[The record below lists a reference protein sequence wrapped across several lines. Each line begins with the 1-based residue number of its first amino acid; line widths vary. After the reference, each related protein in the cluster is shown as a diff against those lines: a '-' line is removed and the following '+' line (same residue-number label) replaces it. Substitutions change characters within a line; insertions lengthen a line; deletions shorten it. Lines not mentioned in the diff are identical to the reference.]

1 MSLWD
6 RLRTPKTRST
16 NGCRIYAIGDVHG
29 RFDLLVQLLKQI
41 ERDQGCRPA
50 METHVVM
57 LGDYID
63 RGPQSRQVCE
73 LLQAMASSPSFHA
86 LRGNHEQ
93 VMLDVLEG
101 SHMALRQWLRFGGVE
116 TLQSWGV
123 DAALI
128 NMVQDDPGAEQTVI
142 ESLRDVTSLAIVD
155 WLNALPSFR
164 LLGDYLFVHAGVRP
178 KLTLEEQSDDD
189 LLWIREPFLSS
200 KLRHPWCVVHGHSQS
215 DAVDIFHH
223 RIGIDTGAY
232 RTGILTAIGIE
243 EDRHWVIQTG
253 TDYEINGA

>member
-6 RLRTPKTRST
+6 RFRAQKPRST

-29 RFDLLVQLLKQI
+29 RFDLLVSLLKQV
-41 ERDQGCRPA
+41 ERDQGCRPP

-73 LLQAMASSPSFHA
+73 LLQAMMSSPYFHA

-93 VMLDVLEG
+93 VMLEALDG
-101 SHMALRQWLRFGGVE
+101 SHIALRHWLRFGGIE

-123 DAALI
+123 EPALI
-128 NMVQDDPGAEQTVI
+128 EMAQNDSDAELKVI
-142 ESLRDVTSLAIVD
+142 EHLRYMVSPALVD
-155 WLNALPSFR
+155 WLHGLPSFR
-164 LLGDYLFVHAGVRP
+164 QLGDYLFVHAGVRP
-178 KLTLEEQSDDD
+178 RVALDEQCDDD

-200 KLRHPWCVVHGHSQS
+200 KARNPWCVVHGHSQS
-215 DAVDIFHH
+215 DVVDISHH

-243 EDRHWVIQTG
+243 DDRHWTIQTG
-253 TDYEINGA
+253 PDSQ

>member
-6 RLRTPKTRST
+6 RFRAPKMRST

-29 RFDLLVQLLKQI
+29 RFDLLVNLLKQI
-41 ERDQGCRPA
+41 ERDQDCRPQ

-73 LLQAMASSPSFHA
+73 LLQAVATSPYFHA

-101 SHMALRQWLRFGGVE
+101 SHMALRQWIRFGGIE
-116 TLQSWGV
+116 TLLNWGIDTELV
-123 DAALI
+123 
-128 NMVQDDPGAEQTVI
+128 NMVQENPDAEKSII
-142 ESLRDVTSLAIVD
+142 ESLRDLTAPSFVD
-155 WLNALPSFR
+155 WLRALPSFR
-164 LLGDYLFVHAGVRP
+164 LIGDYLFVHAGVRP
-178 KLTLEEQSDDD
+178 AVALEEQSDDD

-200 KLRHPWCVVHGHSQS
+200 KRRHPWRVVHGHSQS
-215 DAVDIFHH
+215 DRVDAFRD

-243 EDRHWVIQTG
+243 DDRYWTIQTEEEQG
-253 TDYEINGA
+253 QTG